1 MFAVNDVVLL
11 YRVLL
16 TVIFGSGTPF
26 RCQLAR
32 EPESNPEPVIVT
44 SSVTS
49 PWCPEAGFAAFTAG
63 PPLLLPNVGT
73 GDAGES
79 MRGVSHA

>member
-1 MFAVNDVVLL
+1 MFAVNDVGLL
-11 YRVLL
+11 YCVLM

-32 EPESNPEPVIVT
+32 EPESNPDPVIVT

-49 PWCPEAGFAAFTAG
+49 PWCPDAGVAALTDG
-63 PPLLLPNVGT
+63 PPLVLPNVGT

-79 MRGVSHA
+79 MRGASHA